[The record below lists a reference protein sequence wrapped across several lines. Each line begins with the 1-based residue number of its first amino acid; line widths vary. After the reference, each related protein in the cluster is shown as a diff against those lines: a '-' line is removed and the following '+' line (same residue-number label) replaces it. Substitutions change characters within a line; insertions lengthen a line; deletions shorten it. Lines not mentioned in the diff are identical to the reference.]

1 DRALPRGRGRA
12 DGRGGRPGG
21 ERRDRGAAMTAA
33 ASAPEALGA
42 VRAERIRVVTA
53 ASLFAGHEAAIHIM
67 RRLLQAQGAEVIHL
81 GHDRSVDEIAAAA
94 VQEDAHAVA
103 ISSYQGGHM
112 EFFGYLLER
121 LRAQGA
127 GHVRVFGGGGGTI
140 TREEAAAL
148 EAAGVARIFRPEHRR
163 ALGLEGMIRELLAA
177 RAGDAPTARPQ

>member
-1 DRALPRGRGRA
+1 ARARA
-12 DGRGGRPGG
+12 DRRGGGAHV
-21 ERRDRGAAMTAA
+21 RRDRGAAMTAV
-33 ASAPEALGA
+33 ASAPEALRA
-42 VRAERIRVVTA
+42 ARAERIRVVTA
-53 ASLFAGHEAAIHIM
+53 ASLFDGHDAALHIM
-67 RRLLQAQGAEVIHL
+67 RRLLPEQGAEVIHL
-81 GHDRSVDEIAAAA
+81 GPRRSVDELSAAA

-148 EAAGVARIFRPEHRR
+148 EAAGVARIFRP
-163 ALGLEGMIRELLAA
+163 
-177 RAGDAPTARPQ
+177 